1 MSLTHIQTYCT
12 APGTIAFDITTVCSG
27 LPCCSS
33 FDYPSISEAICC
45 DLAPTCISSITSV
58 TSFST
63 LSGSTTYLQ
72 QFIATVIP
80 QLCNPLIPFPPSS
93 CTVATTTITTTTTTT
108 TTLVPPYAV
117 VPVISGLSALA
128 VAAAFMAVPNVPTLV
143 TTQGVPPSSPQ
154 PGTPFG
160 GGLPLPTSVA
170 AISALSL
177 VPLGLVPVAIFPP
190 YARQVQL
197 KL

>member
-1 MSLTHIQTYCT
+1 M
-12 APGTIAFDITTVCSG
+12 A
-27 LPCCSS
+27 
-33 FDYPSISEAICC
+33 
-45 DLAPTCISSITSV
+45 
-58 TSFST
+58 
-63 LSGSTTYLQ
+63 
-72 QFIATVIP
+72 
-80 QLCNPLIPFPPSS
+80 
-93 CTVATTTITTTTTTT
+93 TTTTTTT
-108 TTLVPPYAV
+108 TTTTIFPPHAI
-117 VPVISGLSALA
+117 VPVISGLTTLVA
-128 VAAAFMAVPNVPTLV
+128 AAAFMAVPNVPTLV